1 MIEFFYSLD
10 VTLFT
15 FLNTTLANPVGDF
28 VWPYI
33 TDYDRFLPV
42 RLLLL
47 AVWLWLLI
55 KGGKRGRTAALLL
68 VLVLVCSDQLSSSVI
83 KPFFQRPRPCHSVDG
98 SPVVQQ
104 VHLLVHC
111 GGGKSFPSSHAV
123 NNFAV
128 ATLFA
133 FFYRRWTW
141 AFFTWAALVGV
152 SRVTVGVHFPSDILG
167 GAVLGAGV
175 AALLLWIW
183 YTLGRSAAPW
193 LRLAP
198 PADVSHG

>member
-1 MIEFFYSLD
+1 MIEFLYSLD

-15 FLNTTLANPVGDF
+15 FLNQTVANPVGDF
-28 VWPYI
+28 LWPLI
-33 TDYDRFLPV
+33 TDYDRFLVV

-47 AVWLWLLI
+47 AAWLWLLI
-55 KGGKRGRTAALLL
+55 RGGKRGRTAALLL

-83 KPFFQRPRPCHSVDG
+83 KPVFQRARPCHAVEG
-98 SPVVQQ
+98 VPVLQQ
-104 VHLLVHC
+104 VHLLVPC
-111 GGGKSFPSSHAV
+111 GGGKAFPSSHAV

-141 AFFTWAALVGV
+141 AFFTWAALVAL

-167 GAVLGAGV
+167 GAVLGTGV

-183 YTLGRSAAPW
+183 HMLGRSVAPW
-193 LRLAP
+193 LRLTAP
-198 PADVSHG
+198 SEAGHG